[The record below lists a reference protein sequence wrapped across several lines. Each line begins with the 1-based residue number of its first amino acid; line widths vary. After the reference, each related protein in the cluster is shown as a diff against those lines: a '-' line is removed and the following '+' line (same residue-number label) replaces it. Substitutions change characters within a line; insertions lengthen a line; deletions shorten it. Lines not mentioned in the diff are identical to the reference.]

1 MVTPLN
7 DNLET
12 NYYLLLHNL
21 FLVTYEVRVTYHY
34 RASLSL
40 LTTGLDSVDSS
51 LAFYYTVSQIFS
63 NCTQHLSGFIKW
75 IYLFGAYMYFNADWA
90 AETAVSCWHHQVPSD
105 CPQCSRTSSTVCA
118 CCCWDVIQLCWL
130 LSTFDLWQEL
140 VLNMCM
146 VNLLCYANEN
156 SA

>member
-63 NCTQHLSGFIKW
+63 NCTQHLSGFIK
-75 IYLFGAYMYFNADWA
+75 
-90 AETAVSCWHHQVPSD
+90 
-105 CPQCSRTSSTVCA
+105 
-118 CCCWDVIQLCWL
+118 
-130 LSTFDLWQEL
+130 
-140 VLNMCM
+140 
-146 VNLLCYANEN
+146 
-156 SA
+156 